1 VVLDSLVLVVSCFP
15 PVISHSFVSV
25 SRREGYT
32 YIFLFGQYT
41 RFSGQIDFAISIL
54 LSNQVKMKSY
64 IVAALAAFASS
75 VSAADGVKG
84 AAEGFAKGTYLPNIF
99 FYPTYHTTMYANILP
114 KA

>member
-1 VVLDSLVLVVSCFP
+1 MLDSLELVVSCFP

-32 YIFLFGQYT
+32 YIFLLGQYT
-41 RFSGQIDFAISIL
+41 RFLRQIDFAISIL
-54 LSNQVKMKSY
+54 LFDHIKMKSY

-84 AAEGFAKGTYLPNIF
+84 TAEGFAKGTYLPTHLLRSDIS
-99 FYPTYHTTMYANILP
+99 
-114 KA
+114 